1 MGWFNKQKSERW
13 EREPNDLAIRIEAD
27 DVRTIWGNKPF
38 IVYDGTE
45 AIIFERGVLRGRLA
59 AGEHDIDGPI
69 RKFLRGDDPTAL
81 ILVDAGDVA
90 VDFEV
95 ADLASAEHIA
105 LGMGIRLVIQ
115 LDRPEEFYVNI
126 MKDRR
131 RYLQSDFKAFLQ
143 PEIFDALMAFCS
155 THPIDDLYGN
165 SDLRRQAQE
174 QIQSRLGPS
183 IDRLGFRIVAINVTT
198 VTSDDYDVHRGKLA
212 EGEMKSRGQAAE
224 RDQDQRSN
232 EILTDRYE
240 NEAEF
245 KAARLKVLQRVRENV
260 AADRSHR
267 TLTAAEL
274 REQIAQ
280 ATHEL
285 GLKNTL
291 RSDELQRLEASL
303 SADAVDFEQGR
314 EQDREKSA
322 LDHGQELDSSRR
334 SHGRVED
341 AADLVSFLDAKIKT
355 ATANEQARDLDREGD
370 EKDWELAKK
379 IRNDTLD
386 AREKK
391 KMQDVELERERM
403 RTLAEADTATKIAMG
418 VGDTQ
423 ALLELE
429 RLEKQQGMSPEQL
442 LAKAAETSPAVAAA
456 LAERWKAEGRSS
468 DEITELLRRQL
479 DEERQRNDKHSAQLE
494 RVLKASLEAN
504 AQVNSAKSESQGP
517 GGQTIITGNPG
528 SPTIINPNQS
538 GGSEGP
544 GKKSDS

>member
-13 EREPNDLAIRIEAD
+13 EREPNDLAIRIEAN
-27 DVRTIWGNKPF
+27 DVRTSWGNKPF
-38 IVYDGTE
+38 VVYDGTE
-45 AIIFERGVLRGRLA
+45 CIIFERGVLQGRLA

-69 RKFLRGDDPTAL
+69 RKFIRGDDSTAL

-90 VDFEV
+90 IDFEV

-105 LGMGIRLVIQ
+105 LGMGIRLVVH
-115 LDRPEEFYVNI
+115 LDRPEEFYANI

-143 PEIFDALMAFCS
+143 PEIFDALVAFCS

-165 SDLRRQAQE
+165 PDLRRQAQE

-183 IDRLGFRIVAINVTT
+183 IDRLGFRVVALNVTT
-198 VTSDDYDVHRGKLA
+198 VTSDQYDTHRGQLA

-232 EILTDRYE
+232 EILTDRFE

-267 TLTAAEL
+267 TLTVAEL

-291 RSDELQRLEASL
+291 RSDEIARLEASL
-303 SADAVDFEQGR
+303 SADATDFEQTR
-314 EQDREKSA
+314 QQDREKSA
-322 LDHGQELDSSRR
+322 LGHGQEVDSSQR
-334 SHGRVED
+334 SHDRVEE

-386 AREKK
+386 ARKKK

-418 VGDTQ
+418 VGDAE

-468 DEITELLRRQL
+468 DEITDLLRRQL

-504 AQVNSAKSESQGP
+504 SKVNAAKSQSQGP
-517 GGQTIITGNPG
+517 GDQTIITGNPG

-538 GGSEGP
+538 RAPEDP
-544 GKKSDS
+544 EKKSD